1 MADKLTYKQY
11 QQMVEEQSQE
21 ILDVLAFAAT
31 GNMDVEIKIPEG
43 IDVMTDLAIGFSY
56 LIDDVKELL
65 REQQRYQAELEKRVA
80 ERTAEL
86 EHALQELRTVQTR
99 YVREQWDSYV
109 PETAVDTAVSTDTFD
124 DIWLPALADA
134 VQTQQA
140 VYKTTEQNGSTIALP
155 IRYADTTIGVLGFAK
170 EDAVPWEMDE
180 ITAVEDVIEQLG
192 LALENQRLFD
202 QSQQRAAELSILNE
216 MVSELTQMLDV
227 APILEAIY
235 RYTSRLMSTS
245 NFYVALYNRAK
256 DEISFPIATEED
268 KQVSWRSRPFGNG
281 MSEYILKTGRS
292 LFVDDGLENWLQQQ
306 GVASIGS
313 QAQSWMGVPLRV
325 GGETVGLIAVQSS
338 QPHFY
343 NRDQF
348 DLLNAVAN
356 QASIA
361 IQNAQ
366 QFQQEQTRA
375 QRQQML
381 REIAAKVRGSAD
393 VDTIM
398 RTAVHEIGQALG
410 RQTFV
415 YLGSETGGAAR
426 EDA

>member
-11 QQMVEEQSQE
+11 KQMVEEQSQK

-31 GNMDVEIKIPEG
+31 GNLDVEIEIPEG

-65 REQQRYQAELEKRVA
+65 REQQQYQAELEKRVA

-109 PETAVDTAVSTDTFD
+109 PETAVSTAVAADTFD

-134 VQTQQA
+134 VQTQQIA
-140 VYKTTEQNGSTIALP
+140 YKASDNGSTIALP
-155 IRYADTTIGVLGFAK
+155 IRYADTTIGVLGFGK
-170 EDAVPWEMDE
+170 EDAVPWDVDE
-180 ITAVEDVIEQLG
+180 IAAVEDVIEQLG

-202 QSQQRAAELSILNE
+202 QSQQRARELAILNE
-216 MVSELTQMLDV
+216 MVGELTLLLQEESILDT
-227 APILEAIY
+227 IY
-235 RYTSRLMSTS
+235 QFTSRLMDTS
-245 NFYVALYNRAK
+245 NFYVAMHVPERE
-256 DEISFPIATEED
+256 EINFPIAVENN
-268 KQVSWRSRPFGNG
+268 KRVSWQSRPFGNG
-281 MSEYILKTGRS
+281 LIEFIIQMGEGLFFEDNLGEWITTNDLDPVKTDAR
-292 LFVDDGLENWLQQQ
+292 
-306 GVASIGS
+306 
-313 QAQSWMGVPLRV
+313 SWMGVPLRLGAEV
-325 GGETVGLIAVQSS
+325 TGVIVLQNSRSS
-338 QPHFY
+338 FY
-343 NRDQF
+343 SKAQF
-348 DLLNAVAN
+348 ELLGAVAN
-356 QASIA
+356 QAITVV
-361 IQNAQ
+361 QNAR
-366 QFQQEQTRA
+366 QFQHEQARA

-381 REIAAKVRGSAD
+381 REIAAKVRSSAD